1 MRILYKRKIIRN
13 LGNYENI
20 TIEIEVEDSV
30 NYEQDQTYESVYN
43 DLRSKVGKSIAEESL
58 KIDQY
63 LKNKDKK

>member
-20 TIEIEVEDSV
+20 TIEIEVENTV
-30 NYEQDQTYESVYN
+30 NYEQDQTYETVYN